1 MMHVESEPDE
11 LICTRVR
18 YLRALHLL
26 GMTEQHSVKTLQKI
40 LRDHVNY
47 PDSICNH
54 AVDDFDPLD
63 REKTIAS
70 LVMDLTSQQMYVCW
84 GNPCINAYHT
94 YDLNG

>member
-1 MMHVESEPDE
+1 
-11 LICTRVR
+11 
-18 YLRALHLL
+18 
-26 GMTEQHSVKTLQKI
+26 MTEQHSVKTLQKI

-63 REKTIAS
+63 REKTITS

-84 GNPCINAYHT
+84 GNPCINTYHT